1 VNLLSGVS
9 QLTAAVEIIEVSK
22 KYGYLWALKS
32 LSLKIDK
39 SEFVAILGPNGAG
52 KTTLMKIVATHISPS
67 AGTVKIFGKNA
78 FKNGGEVR
86 KQIGFVTHES
96 FLYDEL
102 TVEENL
108 LFYAKLFSVTHE
120 KFHDIIEFLNLKR
133 WYRVQVKRLS
143 YGLRKRADIVRALIH
158 DPDLI
163 LLDELFAGL
172 DEETCSLLV
181 DYFRNQQAK
190 AVLISSHSID
200 WAKKLC
206 DRGIFLDKGEIVK
219 DTRF

>member
-1 VNLLSGVS
+1 M
-9 QLTAAVEIIEVSK
+9 TFAVEAIEVSK

-39 SEFVAILGPNGAG
+39 DEFVALLGPNGAG
-52 KTTLMKIVATHISPS
+52 KTTLMKIAATHISPS
-67 AGTVKIFGKNA
+67 SGTVKIFGRNA
-78 FKNGGEVR
+78 FENGSEV
-86 KQIGFVTHES
+86 KKLIGFATHES

-108 LFYAKLFSVTHE
+108 LFYAKLFHVDPESFHE
-120 KFHDIIEFLNLKR
+120 IMESLNLKR
-133 WYRVQVKRLS
+133 WYRVPAKKLS

-158 DPDLI
+158 DPNLI

-181 DYFRNQQAK
+181 DYFRNQNGK
-190 AVLISSHSID
+190 AVLISSHSIY

-206 DRGIFLDKGEIVK
+206 DRGVFLDNGEIVQ
-219 DTRF
+219 DTQF